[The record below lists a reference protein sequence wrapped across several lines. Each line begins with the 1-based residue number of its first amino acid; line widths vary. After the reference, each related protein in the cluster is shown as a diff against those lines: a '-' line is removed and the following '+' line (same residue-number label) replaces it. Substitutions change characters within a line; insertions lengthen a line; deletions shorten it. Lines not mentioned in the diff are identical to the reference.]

1 MDRRETTFAKSITAT
16 AFAQTQTKKP
26 KSKKTRAPKLRK
38 VGTSALN
45 KQKKLKRVNETFLKL
60 EQDCRNLLDANAQL
74 KKENA
79 KLRKTMELHAGDVCS
94 ANNEAM
100 AFKSQWDEAEEY
112 NSKLAVELQS
122 CKNLLNVQLSPDK
135 VREECNKAYNAG
147 LSEFA
152 WWKDCVQYVGTCGK
166 LLKDYLK

>member
-1 MDRRETTFAKSITAT
+1 MNDRRQI

-60 EQDCRNLLDANAQL
+60 EQDCRNLLAANAQL
-74 KKENA
+74 KEEIDRLN
-79 KLRKTMELHAGDVCS
+79 KLLEITQ
-94 ANNEAM
+94 ANLGVAEATLLDLQRVM
-100 AFKSQWDEAEEY
+100 AEDYISPDEAQRL
-112 NSKLAVELQS
+112 KVE
-122 CKNLLNVQLSPDK
+122 
-135 VREECNKAYNAG
+135 AYNEG
-147 LSEFA
+147 LSAFA
-152 WWKDCVQYVGTCGK
+152 WWKDGVQYVGTCGK

>member
-1 MDRRETTFAKSITAT
+1 MNDRRETTFAKSITAT

-45 KQKKLKRVNETFLKL
+45 KQKKLKWVNETFLKL

-74 KKENA
+74 KEEIDRLN
-79 KLRKTMELHAGDVCS
+79 KLLDACVT
-94 ANNEAM
+94 NET
-100 AFKSQWDEAEEY
+100 QLAE
-112 NSKLAVELQS
+112 
-122 CKNLLNVQLSPDK
+122 
-135 VREECNKAYNAG
+135 AYNAG

-152 WWKDCVQYVGTCGK
+152 WWKDGVQYVGTCGK
-166 LLKDYLK
+166 LLKDYLKETKEHGCSNS